1 MSASEQIALFPLNTV
16 LFPGGLL
23 PLRIFEP
30 RYLDM
35 VGRCLRSDSVFGVVL
50 LDAGSDTS
58 REVSTASVGTS
69 ARIVDFQQLEDGL
82 LGLLCRGE
90 RRFRIS
96 AHTRNDDGLNCAQ
109 VEWLDDT
116 RLVPVPAQFQAL
128 VSVLRWPNC
137 CRWIKTPYSV
147 CSSSTIRKRG
157 WACSRRYWMRARAA
171 AQAERPEALS
181 STASDCSS
189 QITSV
194 SSVPS
199 ARSVV
204 RR

>member
-1 MSASEQIALFPLNTV
+1 VSAREQIALFPLNTV

-23 PLRIFEP
+23 PLRVFEP

-50 LDAGSDTS
+50 LLDGGNDTS
-58 REVSTASVGTS
+58 REVSTAPVGTS

-96 AHTRNDDGLNCAQ
+96 AHTRNDDGLNCAE

-116 RLVPVPAQFQAL
+116 SRVPVPAQFQAL
-128 VSVLRWPNC
+128 VSVLRDTIARLDSMARYLEPN
-137 CRWIKTPYSV
+137 YED
-147 CSSSTIRKRG
+147 
-157 WACSRRYWMRARAA
+157 AA
-171 AQAERPEALS
+171 WVSHRLAELLPLDQNALQRLLELDDPETRLGLLAPLLD
-181 STASDCSS
+181 ASQSGGS
-189 QITSV
+189 G
-194 SSVPS
+194 
-199 ARSVV
+199 
-204 RR
+204 